1 MGAYYMRR
9 MMRPSE
15 PYERLDL
22 TTFTH
27 DRVVV
32 FLLAVDARLGCALI
46 IAFGETLLGFPE
58 ELG

>member
-1 MGAYYMRR
+1 

-15 PYERLDL
+15 PFEGLDL

-27 DRVVV
+27 DWVVV
-32 FLLAVDARLGCALI
+32 FSLALLTFDARLGCALI

>member
-1 MGAYYMRR
+1 MRH

-15 PYERLDL
+15 PFEGLDL

-27 DRVVV
+27 DWVVV
-32 FLLAVDARLGCALI
+32 FSLALLTFDARLGCALI